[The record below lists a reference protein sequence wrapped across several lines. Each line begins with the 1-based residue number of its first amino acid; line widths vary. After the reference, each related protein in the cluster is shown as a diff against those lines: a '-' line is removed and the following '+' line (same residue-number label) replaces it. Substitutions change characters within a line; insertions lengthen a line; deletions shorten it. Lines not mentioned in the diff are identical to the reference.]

1 MPSEEDLK
9 RAQESD
15 EKTNTSSPKPKFK
28 EDFEDYGEE
37 EEETEEETPQ
47 KVDMDQSGE
56 RDSKE
61 QESKR
66 RTYKLLPKHIKMLKF
81 MKIIDDD
88 KTYTDF
94 VRECIEIG
102 WKHKYRDKYEEM
114 NRL

>member
-1 MPSEEDLK
+1 MIF
-9 RAQESD
+9 R
-15 EKTNTSSPKPKFK
+15 
-28 EDFEDYGEE
+28 
-37 EEETEEETPQ
+37 
-47 KVDMDQSGE
+47 
-56 RDSKE
+56 
-61 QESKR
+61 
-66 RTYKLLPKHIKMLKF
+66 KF